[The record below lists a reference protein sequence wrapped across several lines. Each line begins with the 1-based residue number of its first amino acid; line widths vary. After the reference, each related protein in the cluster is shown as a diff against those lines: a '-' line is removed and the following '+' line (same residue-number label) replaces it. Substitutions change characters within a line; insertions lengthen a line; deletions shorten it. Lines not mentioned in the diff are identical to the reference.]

1 NAVAAESIY
10 LRLEPKHIQLV
21 SLGWLHAA
29 RCAPALAHARALR
42 LLADAHVFH
51 KHYAKESVEHL
62 TYAYKYGTFE
72 KLVEL
77 SAWAERLGA
86 CAWCALAGRER
97 ALLPLLAGPPA
108 PMHAPA

>member
-1 NAVAAESIY
+1 M
-10 LRLEPKHIQLV
+10 
-21 SLGWLHAA
+21 
-29 RCAPALAHARALR
+29 
-42 LLADAHVFH
+42 
-51 KHYAKESVEHL
+51 EHL

-77 SAWAERLGA
+77 SAWGARLEA

-108 PMHAPA
+108 PLHAPARLPCPPT